1 MRVELLK
8 TAVVLNG
15 PLAEPAALLDEAGEP
30 VLRGM
35 GTPVVRGTV
44 GVVVALETEPAALLD
59 DTGEPVLSG
68 MAGVEAELDA
78 APAALLEDTGEP
90 VLSGMAGVEAE
101 LDAAPAALLD
111 DTGEPVLIG
120 TAGAELELIG
130 NGAVPVL
137 IGPGAVP
144 RGAVPEGMAVAAAV
158 EIRDK
163 RLLGMAEMG
172 EEYGERD
179 TVAGQIC
186 FKISAAHNHDKST
199 EISHCGVCW
208 HRDRCNCRMGLVRC
222 RARFDG

>member
-15 PLAEPAALLDEAGEP
+15 PLAEPAALLEEAGEP

-35 GTPVVRGTV
+35 GTPVVRGAV

-68 MAGVEAELDA
+68 MAG
-78 APAALLEDTGEP
+78 G
-90 VLSGMAGVEAE
+90 EAE

-120 TAGAELELIG
+120 TAGVEPELIG
-130 NGAVPVL
+130 NGAIPVL
-137 IGPGAVP
+137 MGPGAVP

-179 TVAGQIC
+179 TVAGQIWL
-186 FKISAAHNHDKST
+186 KISAAHNHDKNN
-199 EISHCGVCW
+199 GDV
-208 HRDRCNCRMGLVRC
+208 LL
-222 RARFDG
+222 